1 MVHMWVSRIDWVDNF
16 TVLGKYIHTAK
27 KRYCWAHEG
36 YFHPHNRKWA
46 IPNPQVGSGRGTGW
60 PYFVKSP
67 LAALWRPRDGSVWGL
82 FRAREVT
89 PAIWQCLGAVSCPR
103 DDRPWGGTVCGCCFV
118 PARWPTLRWH
128 SVWVLFCSR
137 QMTDPEV
144 AQCVGAVLF
153 PPDDRPWGGTVCGCC
168 FVPARWPTLR
178 WQLVGSTQCTWCDF
192 WYHDNLPGALSIELT
207 ELQVINEVLLFVY
220 AYTFVVSVITV
231 HSYHVCRWSNTLG
244 LYGRIRVNKPSGH
257 ITQ

>member
-118 PARWPTLRWH
+118 PARWPTLRW
-128 SVWVLFCSR
+128 
-137 QMTDPEV
+137 
-144 AQCVGAVLF
+144 
-153 PPDDRPWGGTVCGCC
+153 
-168 FVPARWPTLR
+168 
-178 WQLVGSTQCTWCDF
+178 QLVGSTQCTWCDF

-231 HSYHVCRWSNTLG
+231 HSYHVRRWSNTLG

>member
-103 DDRPWGGTVCGCCFV
+103 DDR
-118 PARWPTLRWH
+118 
-128 SVWVLFCSR
+128 S
-137 QMTDPEV
+137 
-144 AQCVGAVLF
+144 
-153 PPDDRPWGGTVCGCC
+153 WGGTVCGCC

>member
-67 LAALWRPRDGSVWGL
+67 LTALWRPRDGSVWGL

-103 DDRPWGGTVCGCCFV
+103 
-118 PARWPTLRWH
+118 
-128 SVWVLFCSR
+128 
-137 QMTDPEV
+137 
-144 AQCVGAVLF
+144 
-153 PPDDRPWGGTVCGCC
+153 DDRPWGGTVCGCC

>member
-118 PARWPTLRWH
+118 QA
-128 SVWVLFCSR
+128 CE
-137 QMTDPEV
+137 MTDPEV
-144 AQCVGAVLF
+144 AA
-153 PPDDRPWGGTVCGCC
+153 CGINS
-168 FVPARWPTLR
+168 VYLVWLLIP
-178 WQLVGSTQCTWCDF
+178 WQLTGSSIDWTDRITSNKWSSVVRLCVYICSFCYYCALLSCVQMIK
-192 WYHDNLPGALSIELT
+192 YIGALW
-207 ELQVINEVLLFVY
+207 
-220 AYTFVVSVITV
+220 
-231 HSYHVCRWSNTLG
+231 SYSCE
-244 LYGRIRVNKPSGH
+244 
-257 ITQ
+257 